1 MTVPRTLFATV
12 AMLFVCSSA
21 SLSVA
26 QTPALELQPGDH
38 VCLIG
43 NALGERMQ
51 HENHFETQLHAVRPE
66 LDLTVRNLCV
76 PGDEPKIRLRS
87 LDFRSPDDH
96 LTHSAAD
103 VVLMFFGYNESY
115 RLAAGLDDKKV
126 LRDFADELDE
136 VIRHTQSQVYNGK
149 TSPRIAVISPI
160 AFEET
165 GDRNLPK
172 AEPRNRALSKITRTM
187 RAVADERGV
196 TFVNLFTPTKELFE
210 QDARRLTLDG
220 AHLNS
225 NGYAALAPILVR
237 GLLGEVEVPEQ
248 ANPELLAAVADKN
261 FHWFNRYRAVNGFS
275 IYGKRGTAGS
285 DGTYNNRS
293 VMNRELEILD
303 HMTANRDARLW
314 AIADG
319 KAITAPIDDSNTL
332 PFIIPK
338 TNVGGPNDPNA
349 KRGKLG
355 SLEYLTTDEQ
365 LKTFSL
371 PDGYE
376 IQLVASEQQFPE
388 LANPVALDFDA
399 QGRLWVS
406 TMPSYPHWQPKS
418 PMDDK
423 LLILEDTDGDGT
435 ADECKTFAGGLHQ
448 PTGFEIGRGGVYVG
462 GQHDIYFLEDTD
474 GDDVADKRTR
484 AIIGFDTADSHH
496 GLAAFDFGPG
506 GQLYAQ
512 EGTFKFTQIESP
524 YGLTR
529 NLEGGVFRY
538 DPTTQKFG
546 VHVNFAF
553 ANPWGFA
560 FNEWGQDFIGDASP
574 GKSYWATGIS
584 TRLDYPLKHPGGSQH
599 RRVAGEQGYDDGLV
613 DYQTFYPKRIRP
625 LAGCRFLSSE
635 HFPDDLQG
643 NFLVTNVIG
652 DRAVLRHK
660 VVEKDSGYEGT
671 EEPMLVGGGD
681 GNFRPVDI
689 EIAPDGSLYIIDWH
703 NALIGH
709 LQHNL
714 RDPSRDHSH
723 GRIWRLTHK
732 DRPLVNLPVIAET
745 STEDLID
752 QLCSAVGRKNQRH
765 AYRVRRE
772 LHARPTDEV
781 LSAAKAKQD
790 ACLATADD
798 DHDLLELLWLH
809 QAHNQVNE
817 ELLTELLNSD
827 NHRARSAAT
836 RVLSYWADRIDDSPQ
851 RYETLVAD
859 EHPRVRIEA
868 LRGISYAVGEPWA
881 LDDQDRLIRA
891 ALRVMEMPMD
901 HYLEYALEE
910 TMQRFE
916 QVIASR
922 APYLPKTAAPS
933 GDHADSHPGHNHAA
947 HIGPM
952 AAYAVAGV
960 HLLTDP
966 GATFDGH
973 GHKVAPYTA
982 ALPVFFDFPA
992 EIVSYQIERLSTPA
1006 LLAVPRDSSDPK
1018 FVPLH
1023 AAILARGEV
1032 QDQDRRAALDALVAL
1047 QDSDPG
1053 DVLLGVIENL
1063 DWKNNDK
1070 RAVTRKAARGLS
1082 NMLLKLPAGNLEALR
1097 DRFTTAAK
1105 KGDAAIAPVALA
1117 GLIAAGDDVQS
1128 FDLAKRSDAARVN
1141 WLTGVAMLP
1150 ARLDRESQRGRVVE
1164 LLTTS
1169 EKKEVVA
1176 AAIRT
1181 LAVVPGDWNDTFE
1194 KVGNLAC
1201 NGFRDD
1207 GIATLLTI
1215 PQNAYQPETSL
1226 KLARHLVNFAERT
1239 PPKNRTSVSFIDAMQ
1254 VADRAIAKLP
1264 RQAAK
1269 QFRDR
1274 LREIT
1279 VRLVRIKTVDEEMR
1293 YDVPY
1298 FAVEAGRPVQV
1309 VLENHDGMP
1318 HNLVFT
1324 VPGALKE
1331 VANLG
1336 LQAGPRGGFQ
1346 GKQYVPE
1353 SDLVLHSTD
1362 LVASNEKEPLT
1373 FTAPTEPGEY
1383 PYVCTFPQHWYRMYG
1398 VMVVVEDLDA
1408 YNANPF
1414 EPADP
1419 IGNNRSF
1426 IKAWTIEDFAGDKLT
1441 EGLRGRTAEIGQ
1453 KIFEQ
1458 ATCASCH
1465 QVAGKGGQIGPALDE
1480 VVTKWKGDSREVLTE
1495 ILHPSDRIDDK
1506 YAMHLVLTADGQTFS
1521 GLLVEE
1527 TDDVV
1532 KLLANA
1538 EAKEPTVIEQDEI
1551 EQMVKTS
1558 TSMMPKALLDQYTE
1572 DEIFELLNYILS
1584 HQR

>member
-1 MTVPRTLFATV
+1 MTALRHLFATAALV
-12 AMLFVCSSA
+12 FVFSS
-21 SLSVA
+21 VVVHA
-26 QTPALELQPGDH
+26 QPPALELRPGDH

-51 HENHFETQLHAVRPE
+51 HENHFETLLHAARP
-66 LDLTVRNLCV
+66 DLNLTIRNLCA

-87 LDFRSPDDH
+87 LDFGAPDEH
-96 LTHSAAD
+96 LTHSGAD
-103 VVLMFFGYNESY
+103 VVLMFFGYNESF
-115 RLAAGLDDKKV
+115 RLREGLDHKKV
-126 LRDFADELDE
+126 LRDFTNELDE
-136 VIRHTQSQVYNGK
+136 LIQHTQSQIYNEE
-149 TSPRIAVISPI
+149 SNPRIALVSPI
-160 AFEET
+160 AFEST
-165 GDRNLPK
+165 NDPNLPD
-172 AEPRNRALSKITRTM
+172 AEPRNAALSKIARTM
-187 RAVADERGV
+187 RAVAEEKGV
-196 TFVNLFTPTKELFE
+196 SFVNLFTPTKQLFE
-210 QDARRLTLDG
+210 QSEQQLTLDCG
-220 AHLNS
+220 HLNS
-225 NGYAALAPILVR
+225 DGYAALAPIMVR
-237 GLLGEVEVPEQ
+237 GLLGEVDVPERI
-248 ANPELLAAVADKN
+248 NPALLAAVADKN
-261 FHWFNRYRAVNGFS
+261 FHWFNRYRAVNGYS

-303 HMTANRDARLW
+303 QMTTNRDARVW
-314 AIADG
+314 AIAG
-319 KAITAPIDDSNTL
+319 GENISEPIDDSNTL

-338 TNVGGPNDPNA
+338 TNVGGPDDPNA

-365 LKTFSL
+365 LKTFTL
-371 PDGYE
+371 LDGYE

-388 LANPVALDFDA
+388 LANPVALDFDSK
-399 QGRLWVS
+399 GRLWVS

-423 LLILEDTDGDGT
+423 LLILEDTDGDGD
-435 ADECKTFAGGLHQ
+435 ADVCKTFAGGLHQ
-448 PTGFEIGRGGVYVG
+448 PTGFEIGRGGVFVG

-484 AIIGFDTADSHH
+484 AIVGFDTADSHH

-506 GQLYAQ
+506 GHLYAQ

-538 DPTTQKFG
+538 DPTTKKFG

-553 ANPWGFA
+553 ANPWGFG

-584 TRLDYPLKHPGGSQH
+584 TRLDYPIKHPGGSQH

-635 HFPDDLQG
+635 HFPDDVQG
-643 NFLVTNVIG
+643 DFLVTNVIG
-652 DRAVLRHK
+652 DRAVLRHE

-732 DRPLVNLPVIAET
+732 ERPLVKLPAIAET
-745 STEDLID
+745 STPDLID
-752 QLCSAVGRKNQRH
+752 QLCSDIGRKNQRH

-772 LHARPTDEV
+772 LHARPKKEV
-781 LSAAKAKQD
+781 IAAANAK
-790 ACLATADD
+790 LADCRATEDD
-798 DHDLLELLWLH
+798 NHDLLELLWLH

-817 ELLTELLNSD
+817 ELLTEVLGSD
-827 NHRARSAAT
+827 DHRARSAAT
-836 RVLSYWADRIDDSPQ
+836 RVLSYWADRIEGTTQ
-851 RYETLVAD
+851 RYEELVTD
-859 EHPRVRIEA
+859 EHPRVRMEA
-868 LRGISYAVGEPWA
+868 LRGVSHAVGEPWA

-891 ALRVMEMPMD
+891 ALRVKEMPMD
-901 HYLEYALEE
+901 HYLDYALEE

-922 APYLPKTAAPS
+922 APYLPEDANTQTQTA
-933 GDHADSHPGHNHAA
+933 HAHAGH
-947 HIGPM
+947 IQPQVG
-952 AAYAVAGV
+952 YAVDQV

-973 GHKVAPYTA
+973 GSKIAPYNA
-982 ALPVFFDFPA
+982 ALPVFFDLSP

-1006 LLAVPRDSSDPK
+1006 LLAVPRDSKDPK
-1018 FVPLH
+1018 YEPLH

-1032 QDQDRRAALDALVAL
+1032 GDQDRRAALDALVAL

-1063 DWKNNDK
+1063 DWRDK
-1070 RAVTRKAARGLS
+1070 SKRDVTLRAARGLS
-1082 NMLLKLPAGNLEALR
+1082 NMLLKLPAGNLESLQ
-1097 DRFTTAAK
+1097 DRFTAAAR
-1105 KGDAAIAPVALA
+1105 KGDAAIAPIALA
-1117 GLIAAGDDVQS
+1117 GLIVAGDDVAS
-1128 FDLAKRSDAARVN
+1128 FELAKRSDAAKVN

-1150 ARLDRESQRGRVVE
+1150 DRLDRESQRERVVD
-1164 LLTTS
+1164 LMS
-1169 EKKEVVA
+1169 NSDKKEVVA

-1194 KVGNLAC
+1194 RVGNLAC
-1201 NGFRDD
+1201 EGYRED
-1207 GIATLLTI
+1207 GITTLLAI
-1215 PQNAYQPETSL
+1215 PKKAYQPETSL
-1226 KLARHLVNFAERT
+1226 KLARYLVNFAERT
-1239 PPKNRTSVSFIDAMQ
+1239 KARNRTSDSFIDAMQ

-1264 RQAAK
+1264 TKTAK

-1318 HNLVFT
+1318 HNLVIT
-1324 VPGALKE
+1324 VPGELKT
-1331 VANLG
+1331 VAELG

-1346 GKQYVPE
+1346 GKQYVPDSE
-1353 SDLVLHSTD
+1353 LVLHSTD
-1362 LVASNEKEPLT
+1362 LVASNEKEALT

-1408 YNANPF
+1408 YNANPY

-1426 IKAWTIEDFAGDKLT
+1426 VQAWTIDDFAGDKLT
-1441 EGLRGRTAEIGQ
+1441 EGLRGRTSEIGQ

-1480 VVTKWKGDSREVLTE
+1480 VVSKWKGDSREVLKE

-1538 EAKEPTVIEQDEI
+1538 EAKEPTLIEQDEI

-1572 DEIFELLNYILS
+1572 DEVFELLNYILS
-1584 HQR
+1584 NQK

>member
-1 MTVPRTLFATV
+1 MTVPHTFLATV
-12 AMLFVCSSA
+12 AVLFVCSSPSFSEA
-21 SLSVA
+21 K
-26 QTPALELQPGDH
+26 TPALELKPGDH
-38 VCLIG
+38 ICLIG

-87 LDFRSPDDH
+87 LDFGSPDEH
-96 LTHSAAD
+96 LTHSSAD
-103 VVLMFFGYNESY
+103 VVLMFFGYNESH
-115 RLAAGLDDKKV
+115 RLAEGLDEKKV
-126 LRDFADELDE
+126 LRDFANELDE
-136 VIRHTQSQVYNGK
+136 LISHTQTQVYNGK

-165 GDRNLPK
+165 GDPNLPK
-172 AEPRNRALSKITRTM
+172 AGPRNSALSKITRTM
-187 RAVADERGV
+187 RSVAEQRGV
-196 TFVNLFTPTKELFE
+196 SFVNLFTPTKERF
-210 QDARRLTLDG
+210 DNDDRRLTLDG
-220 AHLNS
+220 AQLNS

-237 GLLGEVEVPEQ
+237 GLLGEVDVPEQ
-248 ANPELLAAVADKN
+248 ANPALLAAVADKN
-261 FHWFNRYRAVNGFS
+261 FHWFNRYRAVNGYS

-303 HMTANRDARLW
+303 QMTANRDARLW
-314 AIADG
+314 EIADG
-319 KAITAPIDDSNTL
+319 KTVNAPIDDSNTL

-365 LKTFSL
+365 LKTFTL
-371 PDGYE
+371 LDGYE

-406 TMPSYPHWQPKS
+406 TMPSYPHWKPKS
-418 PMDDK
+418 AMDDK
-423 LLILEDTDGDGT
+423 LLILEDTDGDGD
-435 ADECKTFAGGLHQ
+435 ADVCKTFAGGLHQ

-496 GLAAFDFGPG
+496 GLAAFEFGPG

-553 ANPWGFA
+553 ANPWGFG

-584 TRLDYPLKHPGGSQH
+584 TRLDYPLKHPGGAQH
-599 RRVAGEQGYDDGLV
+599 RRVASEQGYDDGLV
-613 DYQTFYPKRIRP
+613 DYQTFYRKRIRP

-635 HFPDDLQG
+635 HFPEDMQG

-689 EIAPDGSLYIIDWH
+689 EIGPDGSLYIIDWH

-732 DRPLVNLPVIAET
+732 ERPLVNLPAIAET

-752 QLCSAVGRKNQRH
+752 QLCSEVGRKNQRH

-772 LHARPTDEV
+772 LHARPNDEV
-781 LSAAKAKQD
+781 LGAANAKRE
-790 ACLATADD
+790 ACVATEDD

-809 QAHNQVNE
+809 QAHNRVDE
-817 ELLTELLNSD
+817 ELLTAVLSSD
-827 NHRARSAAT
+827 DHDARSAAT
-836 RVLSYWADRIDDSPQ
+836 RVLSFWADRIGDTSQ
-851 RYETLVAD
+851 RYEALVAD
-859 EHPRVRIEA
+859 EHPRVRMEA
-868 LRGISYAVGEPWA
+868 LRGISHAVGEPWA
-881 LDDQDRLIRA
+881 LNDQDRLIRT

-901 HYLEYALEE
+901 HYLDYALEE
-910 TMQRFE
+910 SMQRFE

-922 APYLPKTAAPS
+922 APYLPEEANATPPS
-933 GDHADSHPGHNHAA
+933 AHAHAGH
-947 HIGPM
+947 IQPQVG
-952 AAYAVAGV
+952 YAVDQV

-973 GHKVAPYTA
+973 GHKVAPYVA
-982 ALPVFFDFPA
+982 ALPVFFDLSP
-992 EIVSYQIERLSTPA
+992 EIVRYQIERLATPA
-1006 LLAVPRDSSDPK
+1006 LLAVPRDSNDPK
-1018 FVPLH
+1018 YLPLH

-1032 QDQDRRAALDALVAL
+1032 RDQDRRAALDALVAL

-1063 DWKNNDK
+1063 DWKNKDQ
-1070 RAVTRKAARGLS
+1070 RDVTRKAARGLS
-1082 NMLLKLPAGNLEALR
+1082 NMLLKLPAGNLESLR
-1097 DRFTTAAK
+1097 DRFVTAAK

-1117 GLIAAGDDVQS
+1117 GLIVSGEDVAA
-1128 FDLAKRSDAARVN
+1128 FEIAKRSDAARVN

-1150 ARLDRESQRGRVVE
+1150 DRLGRESQRERVVE
-1164 LLTTS
+1164 LLS
-1169 EKKEVVA
+1169 DSDKKEVVA

-1194 KVGNLAC
+1194 RVGNLAC
-1201 NGFRDD
+1201 NGFRED
-1207 GIATLLTI
+1207 GIATLLAI
-1215 PQNAYQPETSL
+1215 PKNAYQPETSL

-1239 PPKNRTSVSFIDAMQ
+1239 PAKNRTSDAFIDAMQ

-1362 LVASNEKEPLT
+1362 LVASNEKEALT

-1426 IKAWTIEDFAGDKLT
+1426 VQAWTINDFAGDKLT

-1480 VVTKWKGDSREVLTE
+1480 VVDKWKGDSREVLQE

-1506 YAMHLVLTADGQTFS
+1506 YAMHLVLTVDGQTFS

-1538 EAKEPTVIEQDEI
+1538 EAKEPTVIEQNEI